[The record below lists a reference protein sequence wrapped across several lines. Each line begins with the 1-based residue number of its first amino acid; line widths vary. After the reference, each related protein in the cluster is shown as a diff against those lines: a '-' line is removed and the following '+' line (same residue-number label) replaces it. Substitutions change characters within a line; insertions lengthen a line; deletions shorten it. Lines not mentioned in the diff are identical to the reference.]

1 MKLVVANLKM
11 NLTLPK
17 MLEYI
22 KTINNVKYDNIELVI
37 CPSYPYISI
46 LSLENNKHYYIGSQ
60 DVSYYSDNSY
70 TGEVSACQ
78 LSSMNVKYCIVG
90 HSERKKVYNESNIHI
105 ISKINNLSKNNIIPI
120 LCIEDTTRDS
130 IKNKLDEILPNISN
144 LNDIVIAYEPIKSI
158 GTGIIPK
165 IKEIDETIQYI
176 RRILNTNYKINYKI
190 LYGGSVDKI
199 NIREILKITDGVL
212 IGKSCIDINN
222 FIELLNKIEVI
233 K

>member
-37 CPSYPYISI
+37 CPSYPYIS
-46 LSLENNKHYYIGSQ
+46 SLFLDKTRSYYIGSQ
-60 DVSYYSDNSY
+60 DVSYYIDNSY
-70 TGEVSACQ
+70 TGEVSAYQ

-90 HSERKKVYNESNIHI
+90 HSEIKKLYNESNIHI

-120 LCIEDTTRDS
+120 LCIEDTTRDR
-130 IKNKLDEILPNISN
+130 IKNKLDEILLNISN
-144 LNDIVIAYEPIKSI
+144 LNDIVIAYEPIESI
-158 GTGIIPK
+158 GTGIIPE
-165 IKEIDETIQYI
+165 IKEIDEVIQYI
-176 RRILNTNYKINYKI
+176 RQILKTNYKINYKI
-190 LYGGSVDKI
+190 LYGGSVDKT